1 MPDNEKS
8 HSDLLENTHGCEQRA
23 EGHDKS
29 VLVVLRGVV
38 ELKVEPLRKW
48 NSWAS
53 RGRRKYVVATLRT
66 RD

>member
-1 MPDNEKS
+1 MPDNEES
-8 HSDLLENTHGCEQRA
+8 DGDLLENTPGCEQRA

-29 VLVVLRGVV
+29 VLVVLGRVI

-53 RGRRKYVVATLRT
+53 RGRGRYVVAAL
-66 RD
+66 

>member
-8 HSDLLENTHGCEQRA
+8 HGDLLENTPGCKQRA
-23 EGHDKS
+23 EGHEKF
-29 VLVVLRGVV
+29 VLIVLGGVV

-48 NSWAS
+48 NSWAA
-53 RGRRKYVVATLRT
+53 RGRGRYVVGALRT